1 MAINLTKGHTVN
13 LTKESPNLK
22 RLYIGV
28 GWDPIEA
35 SLNMD
40 VDASII
46 CINKE
51 GKKQKLVYYGN
62 LKYHHG
68 AIKHHGDNLTGC
80 GDGDDEKIEVKLDEL
95 PEKIACLSIIINIYS
110 AHIRRQDFSCVKN
123 CFVHVDDMKTGK
135 EIVRYDIDGNF
146 NGKTGIFVA
155 DVYRC
160 KGEWKFKAIGEGVEV
175 DNIDEM
181 VRMKCK

>member
-135 EIVRYDIDGNF
+135 EIVRYEAKRYEENRVGYVLKEALNTEENKPIGDEQTVKEPVGN
-146 NGKTGIFVA
+146 
-155 DVYRC
+155 
-160 KGEWKFKAIGEGVEV
+160 EEV
-175 DNIDEM
+175 TH
-181 VRMKCK
+181 